1 MVNTFFKNH
10 GPFKIK
16 ELIETLGLKNF
27 KIDNNLEVLDIKD
40 LFNSENGDITFF
52 HSNKYRDVALKTKA
66 SFCIITENL
75 KDNLNKN
82 CTPIVVRNVL
92 LSTSTITSKFYPESL
107 HDNFDELP
115 KPVQEVFIEA
125 CFVIGTTGFS
135 KFKKTLE
142 LINNKQYT
150 EASEEIKNSLWYR
163 QVPQRVEMLSQKL
176 QNV

>member
-1 MVNTFFKNH
+1 MEYQKL
-10 GPFKIK
+10 KEEIK
-16 ELIETLGLKNF
+16 EHEGDRAMVYNDTLGKRTIGYGHLCRDDEKWEDGKNYDHRHLE
-27 KIDNNLEVLDIKD
+27 KIFEYDFSVA
-40 LFNSENGDITFF
+40 
-52 HSNKYRDVALKTKA
+52 YRGAM
-66 SFCIITENL
+66 
-75 KDNLNKN
+75 
-82 CTPIVVRNVL
+82 
-92 LSTSTITSKFYPESL
+92 SL

>member
-1 MVNTFFKNH
+1 MEYQKL
-10 GPFKIK
+10 KEEIK
-16 ELIETLGLKNF
+16 EHEGYRSMVYNDILGKRTIGYGHLCRDDEKWEDGKNYDHRHLE
-27 KIDNNLEVLDIKD
+27 KIFEYDFSVA
-40 LFNSENGDITFF
+40 
-52 HSNKYRDVALKTKA
+52 YRGAM
-66 SFCIITENL
+66 
-75 KDNLNKN
+75 
-82 CTPIVVRNVL
+82 
-92 LSTSTITSKFYPESL
+92 SL

-142 LINNKQYT
+142 LISNKQYT

>member
-1 MVNTFFKNH
+1 MEYEKL
-10 GPFKIK
+10 KEEIK
-16 ELIETLGLKNF
+16 EHEGYRAMVYNDILGKRTIGYGHLCRDDEKWEDGKNYDHRHLE
-27 KIDNNLEVLDIKD
+27 KIFEYDFSVA
-40 LFNSENGDITFF
+40 
-52 HSNKYRDVALKTKA
+52 YRGAM
-66 SFCIITENL
+66 
-75 KDNLNKN
+75 
-82 CTPIVVRNVL
+82 
-92 LSTSTITSKFYPESL
+92 SL

-142 LINNKQYT
+142 LIKNKQYT